1 MNAKLCDCLC
11 LYVFVCLCDALS
23 CSDVMHLPGGFVL
36 VQLFATCASDAG
48 AVFVLNKHKY
58 TFMSLFVFRLV
69 LVWAK
74 CTWLFRRDASVSAEQ
89 SG

>member
-1 MNAKLCDCLC
+1 MT
-11 LYVFVCLCDALS
+11 VFVCILVCDALS

-36 VQLFATCASDAG
+36 LQLFATCASDAG
-48 AVFVLNKHKY
+48 TVLVLNKHKY
-58 TFMSLFVFRLV
+58 MFMSLFVFRLV

-74 CTWLFRRDASVSAEQ
+74 CTWLFRRDASVSAGQ

>member
-1 MNAKLCDCLC
+1 MS
-11 LYVFVCLCDALS
+11 VFVCISVCDALS

-36 VQLFATCASDAG
+36 VQLLATFAFDAG

-74 CTWLFRRDASVSAEQ
+74 CTWLFAVET
-89 SG
+89 